1 MIADKILLPIYV
13 ISTNMDNDHWLFVLQ
28 KKNIVQ
34 PFHDILHLGTREATL
49 IEEFMLLA
57 NMAVAHIIYGLF
69 HEQALLRRHPPP
81 QTNMLDDLAAFFEEL
96 GVKLDL
102 RTAGALHNTLNE
114 TVGND
119 QYSAARKEVLTH
131 MCSRPMQSVNHIVM
145 GQESHVGQVRSVMS
159 GFIHPNIINLSIYIY
174 INDFMNEKEHKKMA
188 QYFCT
193 GVLRDETLFR
203 HYALNVPLYTH
214 FTSPIRRYADIIV
227 HRLLAASLGSG
238 HQFGLDKSDIQ
249 KQADHCNAKKSAS
262 KKVQEL
268 STDIF
273 FSVFVK

>member
-1 MIADKILLPIYV
+1 
-13 ISTNMDNDHWLFVLQ
+13 
-28 KKNIVQ
+28 
-34 PFHDILHLGTREATL
+34 
-49 IEEFMLLA
+49 MLLA

-131 MCSRPMQSVNHIVM
+131 MCSRPMQ
-145 GQESHVGQVRSVMS
+145 
-159 GFIHPNIINLSIYIY
+159 
-174 INDFMNEKEHKKMA
+174 MA

-273 FSVFVK
+273 FSVFVKECGPLESEAMVMGVLDQSFDVLVLRYGIQKRVYCNVSIVY